1 MTDLAITLD
10 DKEVRAALTRLAQQ
24 LADPT
29 PAMKEI
35 GELLLASTKD
45 RFKTSTAPDGTP
57 WAANSALTLARYLS
71 KTKGNYKK
79 DGDLSSKGKKRLA
92 AKPPLIGQ
100 SKSLSTQFAVQASRD
115 QVTLSTNVEYA
126 AVQQFGAK
134 QGAFG
139 RDKRNH
145 PLPWGDIP
153 ARPFLGFSEA
163 DKAGILAILS
173 EYLDNAAKD

>member
-1 MTDLAITLD
+1 M
-10 DKEVRAALTRLAQQ
+10 
-24 LADPT
+24 
-29 PAMKEI
+29 
-35 GELLLASTKD
+35 
-45 RFKTSTAPDGTP
+45 
-57 WAANSALTLARYLS
+57 
-71 KTKGNYKK
+71 
-79 DGDLSSKGKKRLA
+79 
-92 AKPPLIGQ
+92 PLIGE
-100 SKSLSTQFAVQASRD
+100 SKSLSTQFAVQAGSD

-153 ARPFLGFSEA
+153 ARPFLGFSDA

-173 EYLDNAAKD
+173 EYLDNAEKL